1 MTVRAVL
8 RRVVVGVL
16 ETNCWILHA
25 HGDRRAL
32 IVDPGDEPGRVLDA
46 VADLDVVA
54 VLLTHAH
61 FDHVLA
67 VPEVV
72 EALGVPVLAHPADQ
86 PVWPHEIATARR
98 TGHWDAGT
106 ATADISARDPARLAF
121 PSDARLWDGMSV
133 PILDGEILHI
143 GPLPV
148 RALHTP
154 GHTPGG
160 LTLAVESHLL
170 TGDTLFP
177 GGPGLTGPP
186 LSDFAVV
193 IRSVRT
199 LLGFPGATRIHPGH
213 GPDTTVAT
221 ELPHLDDWI
230 ARGW

>member
-1 MTVRAVL
+1 MTARAVL

-16 ETNCWILHA
+16 GTNCWILHA

-32 IVDPGDEPGRVLDA
+32 IVDPGDEPGSVLDA
-46 VADLDVVA
+46 VAGLDVVA

-72 EALGVPVLAHPADQ
+72 EELGVPVLAHPADR

-106 ATADISARDPARLAF
+106 ATADLLARDPARLAF
-121 PSDARLWDGMSV
+121 STDVRLWDGVSV
-133 PILDGEILHI
+133 PILDGQILHV
-143 GPLPV
+143 GPLAV
-148 RALHTP
+148 HALHTP

-160 LTLAVESHLL
+160 LTVAVDGHLL

-186 LSDFAVV
+186 LSDFPVI
-193 IRSVRT
+193 IRSVRR
-199 LLGFPGATRIHPGH
+199 LLAYPGATGIHPGH
-213 GPDTTVAT
+213 GRSTTVAA
-221 ELPHLDDWI
+221 ELPHLDEWI